1 MHEHEHRVAFLHI
14 HPSEQAERERESQP
28 EQVLHTHDYY
38 TYRSETPTSHPFLV
52 TFALHISLLIFLFIS
67 VLCCCCNFSSCFI
80 CTLCCSFLSLHS
92 FYLSQFFVVIW
103 FGVCVFLLLISRL
116 FVAWALTRVWFFK
129 CEKKRRV
136 FPKKTEHTQFLSDQ
150 KEKKTHF
157 GMLASCCCCCFA
169 VTLIVCVFI
178 RRCTYEKYLLK
189 LSTRWM
195 F

>member
-1 MHEHEHRVAFLHI
+1 MNMNIEWLFYTFARVNRH
-14 HPSEQAERERESQP
+14 RERESQP

-67 VLCCCCNFSSCFI
+67 VLSCCCNFSSCFI

-92 FYLSQFFVVIW
+92 FYLNQFFVVIW

-136 FPKKTEHTQFLSDQ
+136 FPKKLNTLNFCRTRKKKRHTSECWRAAVAVVSLS
-150 KEKKTHF
+150 HS
-157 GMLASCCCCCFA
+157 SCVCSYED
-169 VTLIVCVFI
+169 VLIRNI
-178 RRCTYEKYLLK
+178 Y
-189 LSTRWM
+189 
-195 F
+195 